1 MIGIPWM
8 LAFSLR
14 PLGCYLRQD
23 IIWNKTNAMP
33 ESVKDRCTRSHEYIF
48 LLSKSKTYYFD
59 HEAMREPAVYGP
71 KDSKNIL
78 SARYGGKKY
87 TAMPE
92 KFYRTK
98 GKNAYAYTGYKN
110 KRDVWT
116 VSVRPFSSAH
126 FATFPEK
133 LITPCILAGCPE
145 GGIVLDPFM
154 GSGTTAKVALEHN
167 RNFIG
172 FELNPSYIDIAKERL
187 RDKILLK

>member
-92 KFYRTK
+92 KFY
-98 GKNAYAYTGYKN
+98 
-110 KRDVWT
+110 
-116 VSVRPFSSAH
+116 
-126 FATFPEK
+126 
-133 LITPCILAGCPE
+133 
-145 GGIVLDPFM
+145 
-154 GSGTTAKVALEHN
+154 
-167 RNFIG
+167 
-172 FELNPSYIDIAKERL
+172 
-187 RDKILLK
+187 